1 MTLGC
6 KYSNNGSIPGRRR
19 KRKKKKENRKQVSNK
34 KKTRRKEERK
44 EKRRKKKKTERNG
57 KMEKENR
64 RKGDKFKAF
73 YFPPRWR
80 HSVFLCLAATNRR
93 VNQIVYTLLSDYCF

>member
-6 KYSNNGSIPGRRR
+6 KYSNNGSIPGRRTGR
-19 KRKKKKENRKQVSNK
+19 RKKKENRKQVSNK
-34 KKTRRKEERK
+34 KKTRRKKR
-44 EKRRKKKKTERNG
+44 EKRRGERKRKKKE
-57 KMEKENR
+57 MEKENR